1 MTLEF
6 DNSRTTYK
14 TGSPVRILRVPAGG
28 IESACIICD
37 NAVQHGVHWFHDRT
51 VPHFDEKECP
61 YCEDAE
67 TLRREWYLSVW
78 IPAWNWVRIIA
89 ITDFAMHP
97 VITHR
102 EREGGLRGTECRF
115 KRKDNQA
122 KGRLSITVCGP
133 HPLRTRMPDSIRTE
147 KHLEAVWEQNS
158 AHVAHKLSRDLA
170 GQFVRKMRG

>member
-102 EREGGLRGTECRF
+102 EREGGLRGTECDSSGKTIKPRADC
-115 KRKDNQA
+115 RSRSA
-122 KGRLSITVCGP
+122 G
-133 HPLRTRMPDSIRTE
+133 RTRFARVCRIRYELKSTLRQCGN
-147 KHLEAVWEQNS
+147 KTPPT
-158 AHVAHKLSRDLA
+158 
-170 GQFVRKMRG
+170 